1 MQTSPREN
9 SLGNRYIDE
18 SLFGSAGRRNT
29 QSPFGQ
35 SSNQIYSQEVRN
47 LRLKVEKG
55 QPSEA
60 CIISKN
66 ELDRIKSVLFNKKAM
81 DGDTLK
87 NTIELSKTSAKYKVE
102 KLKKLD

>member
-55 QPSEA
+55 
-60 CIISKN
+60 
-66 ELDRIKSVLFNKKAM
+66 
-81 DGDTLK
+81 
-87 NTIELSKTSAKYKVE
+87 
-102 KLKKLD
+102 